1 MSSILVVSI
10 EDEPDMIDLIR
21 LILRRRGYD
30 VIGADGGRVGL
41 EKVREMQP
49 QLVLLDL
56 MMPDLDGWEVYQQL
70 KADPTTGHIPVI
82 IVTAKAYGK
91 ERLSA
96 VRSNE
101 MDDYL
106 IKPFGPAQL
115 VESVERA
122 LARREA

>member
-21 LILRRRGYD
+21 LILHRRGYD
-30 VIGADGGRVGL
+30 VIGAHGGRDGL
-41 EKVREMQP
+41 ATVREMQP

-56 MMPDLDGWEVYQQL
+56 MMPDLNGWDVYQQL
-70 KADPTTGHIPVI
+70 KADPATGHIPVI
-82 IVTAKAYGK
+82 IVTAKTYGQ

-96 VRSNE
+96 VRSSE

-115 VESVERA
+115 VESVERV
-122 LARREA
+122 LAQREA

>member
-1 MSSILVVSI
+1 MSPILVVSI

-21 LILRRRGYD
+21 LILRPRGYD
-30 VIGADGGRVGL
+30 VIGANGGLAGL
-41 EKVREMQP
+41 EKVHEMQP

-56 MMPDLDGWEVYQQL
+56 MMPDLDGWEVYQRL
-70 KADPTTGHIPVI
+70 KADPATRHIPVI
-82 IVTAKAYGK
+82 IVTAKTYGQEK
-91 ERLSA
+91 LSA

-115 VESVERA
+115 VESVERV
-122 LARREA
+122 LTRRKA

>member
-30 VIGADGGRVGL
+30 VIGANGGRDGL
-41 EKVREMQP
+41 ATVRERQP

-56 MMPDLDGWEVYQQL
+56 MMPDLNGWDVYQQL
-70 KADPTTGHIPVI
+70 KADPATGHIPVI
-82 IVTAKAYGK
+82 IVTAKTYGQ

-96 VRSNE
+96 VRSSE

-115 VESVERA
+115 VESVERV
-122 LARREA
+122 LAQREA